1 MRVLEHMGAVVVV
14 QAVIKEAQAQ
24 ANTMADKEE
33 TLVMVEDI
41 VEALVMSQACQVKD
55 KDMVVIVVVMAA
67 TQEIQQQKLVQ

>member
-1 MRVLEHMGAVVVV
+1 MGAVVVV